1 MNDYVMFVLKDE
13 VVPDNNMGY
22 YREFIEAWGLTP
34 KGEIDE
40 IKNPD
45 DIYHYMF
52 TLKITR
58 KGVNWKDKESLS
70 NHFNLT
76 TVFIREDYL
85 KLYNRK
91 RKRGRP
97 AKAVMKLMSQEIGGT
112 QNGLQIH

>member
-1 MNDYVMFVLKDE
+1 
-13 VVPDNNMGY
+13 
-22 YREFIEAWGLTP
+22 
-34 KGEIDE
+34 
-40 IKNPD
+40 
-45 DIYHYMF
+45 MF

-58 KGVNWKDKESLS
+58 KDVNWKDKESLS
-70 NHFNLT
+70 NLFNLT

-91 RKRGRP
+91 RRRGRP